1 MLSGPAS
8 VLTPSL
14 EVGGRY
20 DGGAA
25 ETGAGLEVGG
35 GVRYAHPAWGLT
47 VAANG
52 RVLLTHQDRGFREW
66 GAGVS
71 VRVAPGSAGRGPS
84 LTLNSA
90 WGNTSSR
97 AEQLWSQGAGVPG
110 GIGGAPAYAAGG
122 RVAAEVGY
130 GVAVAGGAL
139 VTPYAGLALGD
150 GGARAYRLGGRL
162 DVGQS
167 FSLGLEAERR
177 EMGATPEHGVSLS
190 GTVSW

>member
-1 MLSGPAS
+1 MHGTGTLQIGSEPAGRLAEATADVHRLRVLLEGAFDVLSGPAS

-90 WGNTSSR
+90 WGNTSKTRR
-97 AEQLWSQGAGVPG
+97 AAPSNCGRRGREYRVAS
-110 GIGGAPAYAAGG
+110 GAPRRTRRAA
-122 RVAAEVGY
+122 VW
-130 GVAVAGGAL
+130 
-139 VTPYAGLALGD
+139 
-150 GGARAYRLGGRL
+150 
-162 DVGQS
+162 
-167 FSLGLEAERR
+167 RR
-177 EMGATPEHGVSLS
+177 RWATA
-190 GTVSW
+190 WR